1 MSNLI
6 LLSLLISGT
15 GAVPLIR
22 LHRRRPHGRPFFC
35 HPIYAGG
42 AFPAFY
48 PILFVSSAFFPIL
61 FRFIGTISYT
71 LSASFYALCN
81 HDTSE

>member
-22 LHRRRPHGRPFFC
+22 PPHHRPHFL
-35 HPIYAGG
+35 YAGG
-42 AFPAFY
+42 TFPAFPAFY
-48 PILFVSSAFFPIL
+48 PILLRFSLFFLPIL

>member
-22 LHRRRPHGRPFFC
+22 PPHTTTAHISYMQEALFQLFQHFIPFFF
-35 HPIYAGG
+35 
-42 AFPAFY
+42 AFPSFFL
-48 PILFVSSAFFPIL
+48 PILFP
-61 FRFIGTISYT
+61 FIGTISYT